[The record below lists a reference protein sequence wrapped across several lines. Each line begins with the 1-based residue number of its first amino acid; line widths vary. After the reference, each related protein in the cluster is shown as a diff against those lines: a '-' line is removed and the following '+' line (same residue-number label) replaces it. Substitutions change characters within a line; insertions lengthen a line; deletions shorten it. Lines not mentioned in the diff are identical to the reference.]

1 MLEQNGGGSV
11 PFIEVILRTVS
22 TFGSF
27 LPFAHQKII
36 PNCTFAFMAYILKV
50 IERRSLQKNGIRIIR
65 CFLQIEFDEEELKFE
80 EVSHKLTNKIWQHF
94 WRSVKDKDPETQRD
108 PIISIGAQ

>member
-1 MLEQNGGGSV
+1 M

-50 IERRSLQKNGIRIIR
+50 IERRSLQKNGIRI
-65 CFLQIEFDEEELKFE
+65 QIEFDGDELEFE
-80 EVSHKLTNKIWQHF
+80 EVSHKLANNVWQHF
-94 WRSVKDKDPETQRD
+94 WRSVKDKDPETSKRSD
-108 PIISIGAQ
+108 FIY